1 MSDLQSA
8 SRQSVVLVELQL
20 HDEEQRRARREW
32 LGLELGSVSGSGLVL
47 GLWTGL
53 VLGLWLGLGLDKG
66 KVYAG
71 GASAP

>member
-32 LGLELGSVSGSGLVL
+32 LGLELGSVSGSGFVL
-47 GLWTGL
+47 ELWTRL